1 MHKLAKGLK
10 KKKKSKKGKK
20 GAEEDEFDP
29 EELERYRRERAEA
42 LEKAALESTGEQGAA
57 AGSDE
62 WKKFQALTAGVDDI
76 LKKTQ
81 GDLDRIKSTSF
92 FQRVAPVV
100 EEKKPEEDPEVKK
113 NRERRYLGF
122 DKEGNPIEQDETD
135 EGNKKKDQLTVSEE
149 GFVEVPED
157 EDEQEDSEE
166 EDIFDTTYVD
176 VLQNIDVQLAYI
188 PESPTEEEA
197 GDDPFDTTNADKVL
211 KTVDKRGKK
220 VVSLGN
226 AVEVLSGRIDHVST
240 CKISRPRRVK
250 AQDLLLGD
258 DDDFDGL
265 DVTPEPVEVEKSL
278 LDDDTD
284 LPDVPID
291 LTNLPPVANLPRP
304 APEVDAEAEKP
315 AEVPLDISEFEVLKE
330 KTILEEIPDLDD
342 DFDLDGPSDEPVRL
356 EEADD
361 PFAEKETG
369 DIVPETEIIE
379 VSFEAATFV
388 NEDDPFDTGFAENL
402 IPGKAELKFIEKE
415 LEELPEAEVS
425 ISLTDPAGLRRDYET
440 GLLTSQQNTTSF
452 AAKKDLLGGSTT
464 DLSELV
470 EQPIAPVEDITYTD
484 PFDTS
489 GIQEL
494 PPGQAEL
501 KYLEKEL
508 LGDNSR
514 QHVDILDDDDFDPR
528 EGETPAPAPVE
539 PAKFQVQFDTEEE
552 DIVVPPQGRKPSRP
566 EALGLAPTKTVA
578 FELPTPSQR
587 PDLLITGDEEKSIA
601 SKPLTPYYTQK
612 SLEDELPEDENLEEA
627 NADPFDTSFVS
638 KVTPGKTELKL
649 IESELLKE
657 EAKLTH
663 SISDYEFNPRS
674 EPELGRRQSDFGPTT
689 LRPKSLKLGEAD
701 LALIEDTEESKN
713 AFEVNEAVHKRKKFE
728 SKRQESLLDAEVAVD
743 AKPLTPRI
751 ESKVIE
757 EEEEI
762 SYVDPFDTSIASN
775 ILPGKAELKL
785 LESELSQVSAHPI
798 PVRINK
804 IDLNKVSAPPLPVLD
819 DEDDFDP
826 RAGEIK
832 ETPDFLSID
841 DQNSGDKV
849 LTPLQNSQLED
860 IDPFDTSFAAIAPG
874 KTELKLLESELMEKI
889 FNMDSKGGNPFL
901 MDDYQAEH
909 PPQQSNPFLQDFAE
923 PVASAGEN
931 PFLNF
936 STEPAYQPP
945 TDSTNPFAIFEPTQD
960 APQYIP
966 PISEPE
972 SFAAHEPD
980 LFGVE
985 EKPTSLFG
993 TEEPE
998 VFQGEPVAFSPPQEP
1013 VEFSPPQEKASPP
1026 KNGKPIPARPPPPPR
1041 PGPPPAPP
1049 RNTKDL
1055 ILSVT
1060 GAMDATSNHLLDRLQ
1075 FTRTPSP
1082 TLMHSPSPTP
1092 EHSVADLLDVDSNVP
1107 DLPSDTHPETSQSQ
1121 NILDLF
1127 DAPQPEDTATSMFS
1141 TPVSMDTV
1149 THSVSSTDTIF
1160 STSVTDTFSQ
1170 GQENPFGVVE
1180 SIAEATLLEEAPI
1193 AEAKRPSIDV
1203 TASTTTSGFDFASE
1217 APPEVVPEAIST
1229 AVESNFFSAQE
1240 TTAIPAST
1248 FSSTPAGIFGGEP
1261 LFTTAINTETAQVPI
1276 VDPQT
1281 NIFAEDY
1288 IGEFSK
1294 PSDDIGELVSTSPT
1308 PAMEFPS
1315 YPVDEQ
1321 LDNFAATTRAI
1332 ESTGDAFDAFASKFD
1347 RAAEPEAT
1355 SGDPFFDAFGGSGQT
1370 AMDTSSDVWG
1380 DSSAAGSESAVTGF
1394 GESEGFDS
1402 FLSMTAPPQETKT
1415 IKRTDSGDSDEAPDF
1430 SVFIKPK
1437 DGDLGM
1443 THEGGP
1449 VPVLAPPPKSPINS
1463 AFNDSSPRF
1472 NPFDKSGFAQEA
1484 VIPTEI
1490 PQPAEMTRTDSQE
1503 TPPTPLFD
1511 EDVSQP
1517 LEDFPRVTYTGDGWE
1532 FHLRQP
1538 NKKKI
1543 TGQRFWKK
1551 VFVRLVYQGD
1561 SPTLQLFNNK
1571 DDKDP
1576 FTELPLLTCYSVS
1589 EIAAQQFDQYGKIFT
1604 VKLQY
1609 IFYKE
1614 RPGVRPGQ
1622 VTKAER
1628 LTNKLSQFA
1637 AYAIQGDYQGVK
1649 EFGSDLKKLGLPVEH
1664 APQISQLFKLGSQNY
1679 EDMKTFSSAIEE
1691 ALFRLAAHRDR
1702 ALTYKM
1708 EEVQI
1713 NVVDEVYVEQ
1723 NAEGHVEKQI
1733 ARVRLFFLG
1742 FLTGM
1747 PDVEL
1752 GINDMWR
1759 QGKEVVG
1766 RHDIIPVVTEE
1777 WIRLE
1782 NIEFHS
1788 CVQQDEYERSRVI
1801 KFKPPDACY
1810 IELMRFRVRPPKNR
1824 ELPLQLKAV
1833 MCVTGNKVEL
1843 RADILVPG
1851 FASRKLGQIPCEDVM
1866 VRFPIPECWIY
1877 LFRVEKHFRYGSV
1890 KSAHR
1895 RTGKIK
1901 GIERFLGAVDTM
1913 EPQLME
1919 VTSGQA
1925 KYEHQHRAIV
1935 WRMPRLPK
1943 EGQGAY
1949 TTHQLV
1955 CRMALTSYDQI
1966 PDNLAEYCYVEFTMP
1981 ATQVSHTT
1989 ARSVSLQNSDSDN
2002 PPEKYVRNLSRH
2014 EYRVGIEHTQGE
2026 GPGAYVA
2033 ATKKIPE
2040 ATPEIHE
2047 EIHEPPPPAESDSDS
2062 SE

>member
-42 LEKAALESTGEQGAA
+42 LEKAAQESTGEQGGA

-100 EEKKPEEDPEVKK
+100 EEKKPEEDSEVKK
-113 NRERRYLGF
+113 ARERRYLGF
-122 DKEGNPIEQDETD
+122 DKDGNPIEQDEVD
-135 EGNKKKDQLTVSEE
+135 EGKKKKELTVTED

-166 EDIFDTTYVD
+166 EDIFDTTYID

-226 AVEVLSGRIDHVST
+226 AVEVLSGRVDHVST

-258 DDDFDGL
+258 EDDLDAL
-265 DVTPEPVEVEKSL
+265 DVTPEAVEVEKSL

-291 LTNLPPVANLPRP
+291 LANLPPVTNLPRP
-304 APEVDAEAEKP
+304 PEVHSDAEKLAE
-315 AEVPLDISEFEVLKE
+315 APLDISEFEVLKE

-342 DFDLDGPSDEPVRL
+342 DFDLNGPSDEPVQL
-356 EEADD
+356 EEAND
-361 PFAEKETG
+361 PFAEKEPEH
-369 DIVPETEIIE
+369 IVPETDIIE

-388 NEDDPFDTGFAENL
+388 DEDDPFDTGFAENL
-402 IPGKAELKFIEKE
+402 IPGKVELKFIEKE
-415 LEELPEAEVS
+415 LEELPESEVS
-425 ISLTDPAGLRRDYET
+425 ISLTDPAGLKRDYET
-440 GLLTSQQNTTSF
+440 GLLTSQQTTTSF

-464 DLSELV
+464 DLSQLV
-470 EQPIAPVEDITYTD
+470 DEPIAPVEDITYTD

-501 KYLEKEL
+501 KFLEKEL
-508 LGDNSR
+508 LGDSGN
-514 QHVDILDDDDFDPR
+514 QPVNTLDDDDFDPR
-528 EGETPAPAPVE
+528 EGETPAPAESPQ
-539 PAKFQVQFDTEEE
+539 FQVKFEAEEE
-552 DIVVPPQGRKPSRP
+552 DKTIPPQGRKPSRP
-566 EALGLAPTKTVA
+566 EALGLAAVKAVA

-587 PDLLITGDEEKSIA
+587 PDLLITGEEEKSIA
-601 SKPLTPYYTQK
+601 SKPLTPYYSQK
-612 SLEDELPEDENLEEA
+612 SLEDALPEDEDLEEA
-627 NADPFDTSFVS
+627 SVDPFDTSFVS

-657 EAKLTH
+657 EPKLTH
-663 SISDYEFNPRS
+663 SVS
-674 EPELGRRQSDFGPTT
+674 EHDFHPKSEQQLGRRQSDFGPGS
-689 LRPKSLKLGEAD
+689 LRPKNLKLGEGD
-701 LALIEDTEESKN
+701 LPLIEDREEPRDV
-713 AFEVNEAVHKRKKFE
+713 FQVNEAVNRRKKFE

-785 LESELSQVSAHPI
+785 LESELSQVSVNPI

-804 IDLNKVSAPPLPVLD
+804 IDLNKVSAPPAPLLD
-819 DEDDFDP
+819 DEEDFDP
-826 RAGEIK
+826 RAGEVK
-832 ETPDFLSID
+832 EAPDFLSIE

-849 LTPLQNSQLED
+849 LTPQQNSGLDED
-860 IDPFDTSFAAIAPG
+860 IDPFDTSFAAIGPG
-874 KTELKLLESELMEKI
+874 KTELKLLESELMEKL

-901 MDDYQAEH
+901 MDDYPAEQAS
-909 PPQQSNPFLQDFAE
+909 QQSNPFLQDFAE
-923 PVASAGEN
+923 PAPSAGEN

-936 STEPAYQPP
+936 STEAAYQPP
-945 TDSTNPFAIFEPTQD
+945 TDSTNPFALFEPTQD
-960 APQYIP
+960 DQQQYIP
-966 PISEPE
+966 PTSEPE
-972 SFAAHEPD
+972 VLAPDQPD

-985 EKPTSLFG
+985 EQPTSLFG

-998 VFQGEPVAFSPPQEP
+998 VFPMEPVAFSPPQEP
-1013 VEFSPPQEKASPP
+1013 TSFSPPQERASPP
-1026 KNGKPIPARPPPPPR
+1026 KPAPARPPPPPR
-1041 PGPPPAPP
+1041 PGPPPTPP

-1092 EHSVADLLDVDSNVP
+1092 EHSVADLLDVDSNIP
-1107 DLPSDTHPETSQSQ
+1107 DLPADTTHPETSQSQ

-1127 DAPQPEDTATSMFS
+1127 DAPQPAETGASMFS
-1141 TPVSMDTV
+1141 APVTSMDTL

-1160 STSVTDTFSQ
+1160 STSVTDTFNQ
-1170 GQENPFGVVE
+1170 GQENPFGAIE
-1180 SIAEATLLEEAPI
+1180 SVAEAPI
-1193 AEAKRPSIDV
+1193 PEETPVEEAKRSSIDV
-1203 TASTTTSGFDFASE
+1203 TTPTTTSGFDFGSE
-1217 APPEVVPEAIST
+1217 TAETIVETLPT
-1229 AVESNFFSAQE
+1229 AVESNFFAAEEPTDVSSS
-1240 TTAIPAST
+1240 P
-1248 FSSTPAGIFGGEP
+1248 FSSAPSGIFGGEP
-1261 LFTTAINTETAQVPI
+1261 LFTTASSTESAQAPV
-1276 VDPQT
+1276 VDRQT
-1281 NIFAEDY
+1281 NIFASDY
-1288 IGEFSK
+1288 LGDFSK

-1308 PAMEFPS
+1308 PASEFPN
-1315 YPVDEQ
+1315 YPVEEE

-1347 RAAEPEAT
+1347 RAAEPEPT
-1355 SGDPFFDAFGGSGQT
+1355 SGDPFFDAFGGSGGQT

-1394 GESEGFDS
+1394 GESDGFDS
-1402 FLSMTAPPQETKT
+1402 FLSMTAPPQESKAM
-1415 IKRTDSGDSDEAPDF
+1415 KRTESGDSDEAPDF

-1437 DGDLGM
+1437 EGGDLGIS
-1443 THEGGP
+1443 HEGGP

-1463 AFNDSSPRF
+1463 AYNDSSPRF
-1472 NPFDKSGFAQEA
+1472 NPFDKFGFAQEA
-1484 VIPTEI
+1484 VIPTET

-1604 VKLQY
+1604 IKLQY

-1788 CVQQDEYERSRVI
+1788 CVQQDEYEKSRII

-2026 GPGAYVA
+2026 GPGAYIA

-2040 ATPEIHE
+2040 ATPEVHE
-2047 EIHEPPPPAESDSDS
+2047 DAHEPPPPAESDSDS